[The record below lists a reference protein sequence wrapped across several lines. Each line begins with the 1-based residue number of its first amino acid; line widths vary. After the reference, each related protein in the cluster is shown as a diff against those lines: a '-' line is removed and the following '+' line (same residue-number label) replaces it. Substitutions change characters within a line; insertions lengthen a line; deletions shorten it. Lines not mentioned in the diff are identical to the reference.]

1 MSIGVMLFCPFT
13 GKPRHPS
20 DIQSDPKG
28 ILVWDGE
35 EPLRAYIPPAQR
47 TWVGLTDDFL
57 QQSDY
62 NLLHRFIE
70 TTEDDEGYDIGKE
83 AVKRL
88 AELGVVQSHGFGKYS
103 VTMFGYWVHERYWEQ
118 NPSLPLKTNADRAIE
133 AKLKER
139 NQ

>member
-47 TWVGLTDDFL
+47 TWVGLTDK
-57 QQSDY
+57 
-62 NLLHRFIE
+62 E
-70 TTEDDEGYDIGKE
+70 IGVLWFE
-83 AVKRL
+83 ANDQDNSMIKHF
-88 AELGVVQSHGFGKYS
+88 A
-103 VTMFGYWVHERYWEQ
+103 
-118 NPSLPLKTNADRAIE
+118 RAIE
-133 AKLKER
+133 AKLRSKNEDR
-139 NQ
+139 N

>member
-47 TWVGLTDDFL
+47 TWVGLTDEEMYRHCPNWLSQADFKAL
-57 QQSDY
+57 M
-62 NLLHRFIE
+62 LH
-70 TTEDDEGYDIGKE
+70 
-83 AVKRL
+83 
-88 AELGVVQSHGFGKYS
+88 
-103 VTMFGYWVHERYWEQ
+103 
-118 NPSLPLKTNADRAIE
+118 IE
-133 AKLKER
+133 AKLKEK
-139 NQ
+139 NT